1 MLPTLEVC
9 VSTVPEDPIPISN
22 IPLNHTRVM
31 SQRGMCS
38 RYWMYDFPLISSM
51 RAIRCRYD
59 PYIQTRTRV
68 DQLKRLGH
76 SVDKVEFVVM
86 GGTFLSLEQS
96 YQDEFIMKLHDALSG
111 HHSHSVEEAV
121 K

>member
-1 MLPTLEVC
+1 MSLRPLH
-9 VSTVPEDPIPISN
+9 PDPN
-22 IPLNHTRVM
+22 
-31 SQRGMCS
+31 S
-38 RYWMYDFPLISSM
+38 RRAASSF
-51 RAIRCRYD
+51 
-59 PYIQTRTRV
+59 RTQV
-68 DQLKRLGH
+68 AEFWNSKN